1 MKDNLSI
8 TGNMTEET
16 ENKTEEN
23 EEYPSN
29 IVEGYVLVKKTLSFG
44 TMFGET
50 GGEQIIGIFY
60 TREAAEF
67 AKKQVQDTALKEM
80 NITVNP
86 EIRPIYLELPPKMEE
101 NE

>member
-1 MKDNLSI
+1 
-8 TGNMTEET
+8 MTEET

-23 EEYPSN
+23 EEYPSH
-29 IVEGYVLVKKTLSFG
+29 IVAGYVLVKKTLSFG

-50 GGEQIIGIFY
+50 GGEHIIGVFY
-60 TREAAEF
+60 TKEAAEW
-67 AKKQVQDTALKEM
+67 AKKNFQHAAIEELNM
-80 NITVNP
+80 NVNP